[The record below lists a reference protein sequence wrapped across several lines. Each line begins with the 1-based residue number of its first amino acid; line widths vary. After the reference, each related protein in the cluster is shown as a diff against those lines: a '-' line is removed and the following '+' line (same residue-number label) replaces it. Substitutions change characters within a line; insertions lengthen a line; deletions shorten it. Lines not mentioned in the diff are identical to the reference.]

1 MKHLRKSNA
10 RRWWKIVNNMAG
22 KPDKNSSFDFKRDG
36 IILDQTEVVNNINTG
51 GGQKKVAT
59 HKKWITWFIMA
70 INEENVNKS
79 YVFVLA

>member
-1 MKHLRKSNA
+1 MRYKIQCINA
-10 RRWWKIVNNMAG
+10 LYTQDLAYV
-22 KPDKNSSFDFKRDG
+22 G
-36 IILDQTEVVNNINTG
+36 ITG

-59 HKKWITWFIMA
+59 HNKWITWFIMA

>member
-1 MKHLRKSNA
+1 
-10 RRWWKIVNNMAG
+10 MAFLALLLENLEITSRI
-22 KPDKNSSFDFKRDG
+22 KM
-36 IILDQTEVVNNINTG
+36 LQG

-59 HKKWITWFIMA
+59 HNKWVTWFIMA